1 MYIYIHTYIVCL
13 YIYAHIHI
21 HTISCIYVCIY
32 VHIYINTYNGILL
45 IYKKNENLPLV
56 AMRMDLENIMLS
68 EINQTEKE
76 NTVIS
81 LICRILKIYI

>member
-1 MYIYIHTYIVCL
+1 MNIYTYIPYLV
-13 YIYAHIHI
+13 YM
-21 HTISCIYVCIY
+21 YVFMY
-32 VHIYINTYNGILL
+32 TYIYINTYNGILL

-56 AMRMDLENIMLS
+56 AMRMDLKNIMLS

-81 LICRILKIYI
+81 LICRILKKYK

>member
-1 MYIYIHTYIVCL
+1 MCL